1 MKEKKE
7 IPLNSGRTCLLIK
20 IKNDFIPNYY
30 LIAFPKTQGEPTPEE
45 IAEMMKIGIEYAQR
59 LSLEFIGDKEAFS
72 VLYSG
77 YSSRREKGWHIHIIL
92 LGNRWKKAWLYL
104 VLASKNIT
112 QALHLRKDDAPKNK
126 D

>member
-7 IPLNSGRTCLLIK
+7 IPLNSGRSCLLIK

-104 VLASKNIT
+104 VLASKNIA